1 MTLSFF
7 LKLYNKQAWQDG
19 MLACSDLTLQMM
31 LTLPQQD
38 HITNIN
44 GLTTELAGNYDATTS
59 LVML

>member
-38 HITNIN
+38 HITNVS
-44 GLTTELAGNYDATTS
+44 GLTTELAGNYDATTN